1 MNGTGSVGEGE
12 FDEDDAAA
20 EESVDRPPL
29 PLPPARKP
37 GAAGGESPPEE
48 QTGHTEDFGYAD
60 HGAGILLHDQ
70 QHQPEDD
77 HGYPYRDVLHGDA
90 E

>member
-1 MNGTGSVGEGE
+1 MSSRPLLRKSKSG
-12 FDEDDAAA
+12 
-20 EESVDRPPL
+20 ESVS
-29 PLPPARKP
+29 P